1 MTMQAP
7 DTVIRIAELDPSLL
21 DLTNARNQ
29 INTETPSF
37 CGSSSEDP
45 EYRAIQDHTE
55 NYDTKGLVSSS
66 SFDRSNDIPRES
78 VTEASAGPSCRSNS
92 AQSSINEIPCTNHS
106 SSQATLEQ
114 EDSSAGVSI
123 NPDLEKLWY
132 EFTQSGPLPNDID
145 RHTSDNE
152 TSSNFSDDSTS
163 QSRSRSSTEFTTPSN
178 SPVIPNAST
187 PPTPETFTINIA
199 NGIPKEP
206 LNLTLY
212 ASQQYSKLS
221 ILQDYKFRKTKPQN
235 PPLKQQEEEDK
246 GRKQNRKSRQKVM
259 KSLNHNPPKALGKRE
274 CTKKD
279 YGQSTLNESLSIKE
293 TLSERRLICWS
304 PERLLSLS
312 KSVVI
317 SNVLSTNTLQL
328 PF

>member
-1 MTMQAP
+1 M
-7 DTVIRIAELDPSLL
+7 

-235 PPLKQQEEEDK
+235 PPLKRRPKIILSCIEKPRDPEHKCPKCEVEYHDARYFMAHFYFCTGFPLFTCTTCKKRFLRDDFWQGHYKSPKHKKKLSQALMGIGVDK
-246 GRKQNRKSRQKVM
+246 SKRKKTKAASRIG
-259 KSLNHNPPKALGKRE
+259 KAA
-274 CTKKD
+274 
-279 YGQSTLNESLSIKE
+279 
-293 TLSERRLICWS
+293 RRS
-304 PERLLSLS
+304 
-312 KSVVI
+312 
-317 SNVLSTNTLQL
+317 
-328 PF
+328 